1 MKLILEMRERVIVK
15 TRAHPRALRGTL
27 LRFFLLLAA
36 TSFLAGLLIR
46 TDLPDWAAEAS
57 PLLLA
62 VLGVAFCVLLV
73 IWCLRPLVRWA
84 GTYTYLTTERIVTK
98 RGRSAAGQRS
108 IGLYAIQDIV
118 ALTGRRAPYEAP
130 GTLQIVLAEQRINIP
145 HMPAVQKMRE
155 LGIGA
160 ITALP
165 HFPRVDGV
173 NMEER
178 VEQDQPTH
186 PQQRDW
192 TEHE

>member
-27 LRFFLLLAA
+27 LRFFLLLAG

-62 VLGVAFCVLLV
+62 LLGVTFCVLLV
-73 IWCLRPLVRWA
+73 IWCLRPLARWA
-84 GTYTYLTTERIVTK
+84 GSYTYLTTERIVTK

-108 IGLYAIQDIV
+108 IGLYAVHDLV
-118 ALTGRRAPYEAP
+118 AVTGKRAPYQAP
-130 GTLQIVLAEQRINIP
+130 GTLQVVLAHQRIDIP
-145 HMPAVQKMRE
+145 NVPAVQRMRE

-165 HFPRVDGV
+165 RFPRVDGV

-178 VEQDQPTH
+178 VEPDQPTH
-186 PQQRDW
+186 PRQTDW